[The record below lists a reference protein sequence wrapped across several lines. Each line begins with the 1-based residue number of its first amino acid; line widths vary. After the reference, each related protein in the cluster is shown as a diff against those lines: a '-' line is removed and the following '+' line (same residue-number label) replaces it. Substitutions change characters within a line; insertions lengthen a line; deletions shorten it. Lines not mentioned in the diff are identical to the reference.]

1 MACGL
6 RNFLHAHVYAAAVRP
21 LSEYQ
26 YRTPSPVRLEL
37 GGQSK
42 RDPPP
47 RFSSF
52 PPRSSI
58 GEAVN
63 ANKRCKA
70 DADRLLLYSTSC
82 TVHVHAGQKFKF
94 RVLIAFKPRCRGCR
108 QLPIF
113 VHLSPITYHLC
124 ESPTPRLL
132 RYSKSFSFDKP
143 PKPFTPPSPGC
154 HPCPNFNIETRDNI
168 LNLHIRQSDHD
179 PQLHFPS
186 SDACCAQS

>member
-1 MACGL
+1 VACGL

-37 GGQSK
+37 GGQSE
-42 RDPPP
+42 RSPP

-63 ANKRCKA
+63 ANTRCKA
-70 DADRLLLYSTSC
+70 DADRLLLYSTYR

-113 VHLSPITYHLC
+113 VHLSPITYASLRLPVYC
-124 ESPTPRLL
+124 GTRSPFHSISR
-132 RYSKSFSFDKP
+132 RN
-143 PKPFTPPSPGC
+143 PSPLHLPGVI
-154 HPCPNFNIETRDNI
+154 HVPTSTSRLETT
-168 LNLHIRQSDHD
+168 S
-179 PQLHFPS
+179 
-186 SDACCAQS
+186 